1 MLPGPL
7 DVGLYPEDQSVN
19 LPIVARLQAGEA
31 AIQVRRIRD
40 NGQCGTRLRIRE
52 RRIRRGASPAV
63 AGIASNVE
71 PGPSPDRSWPEVG
84 SIRCARSRQRNQS
97 HSSDQ
102 ELQQL
107 DKKIAQMGGLAERL
121 LARGFDALERRDP
134 KLAEAAVAS
143 DRSIDLLERDL
154 QEQTILMIAR
164 RQPMANDLRH
174 IMTVLKI
181 AGDLERIG
189 DLAKNI
195 AKRALAVS
203 GENHPKSLMTGLK
216 HMTELAMG
224 QLKDV
229 LDAYAER
236 DADKALVVWRQ
247 DERIDAMFNSL
258 FRELLTYMMEDP
270 RNIGL
275 CTHLLFGAKN
285 IERIGDHTTNIAENV
300 YYLVHGIALIDA
312 RPKGDDTSSTLIRKD

>member
-1 MLPGPL
+1 MNEHT
-7 DVGLYPEDQSVN
+7 VKSF
-19 LPIVARLQAGEA
+19 
-31 AIQVRRIRD
+31 
-40 NGQCGTRLRIRE
+40 
-52 RRIRRGASPAV
+52 
-63 AGIASNVE
+63 
-71 PGPSPDRSWPEVG
+71 
-84 SIRCARSRQRNQS
+84 
-97 HSSDQ
+97 DQ
-102 ELQQL
+102 ELQLL

-121 LARGFDALERRDP
+121 LAQAFDALERRDP
-134 KLAEAAVAS
+134 QLAEAAVAS
-143 DRSIDLLERDL
+143 DRAIDLLEREL

-195 AKRALAVS
+195 GKRALAVS
-203 GENHPKSLMTGLK
+203 GENHPKPLMTGFK
-216 HMTELAMG
+216 HMTELAMR

-236 DADKALVVWRQ
+236 DADKALGVWRR
-247 DERIDAMFNSL
+247 DERIDAMYNSL
-258 FRELLTYMMEDP
+258 FREMLTYMMEDP

-285 IERIGDHTTNIAENV
+285 IERVGDHTTNIAESV
-300 YYLVHGIALIDA
+300 YYLVHGSALTDD
-312 RPKGDDTSSTLIRKD
+312 RPKGDDTSSTLIRNE